1 MGPQA
6 PIPGPADAAIV
17 RGTAPRP
24 EGAAPNLDYRDQVLV
39 SFFQQVLILVNQHLF
54 QCRSEVMERMRKCAA
69 SRYCRVHTAVKLSG
83 LLLVGSVISIVV
95 LFDGKV

>member
-1 MGPQA
+1 
-6 PIPGPADAAIV
+6 
-17 RGTAPRP
+17 
-24 EGAAPNLDYRDQVLV
+24 
-39 SFFQQVLILVNQHLF
+39 
-54 QCRSEVMERMRKCAA
+54 MERMRKCAA